1 MQVASRSRW
10 LRLVLAV
17 LALVASQVS
26 IAHAAIGATCPR
38 DGKMRATSVVD
49 RAPAQ
54 TATPDA
60 HQSHAEA
67 PHQTPSAPAVAPQC
81 ATSMAAVPPLPVVPV
96 ATITLEMGALP
107 RGPEARLQ
115 SRAPSPPF
123 RPPRAI

>member
-38 DGKMRATSVVD
+38 DGALRATSVVD
-49 RAPAQ
+49 RAPAP
-54 TATPDA
+54 AAMPDA
-60 HQSHAEA
+60 HESHAEA
-67 PHQTPSAPAVAPQC
+67 PHQTPSAPALAPQC
-81 ATSMAAVPPLPVVPV
+81 ATSLATVPPLPVVPV
-96 ATITLEMGALP
+96 ATITPEMAALP
-107 RGPEARLQ
+107 RGPESRLQ
-115 SRAPSPPF
+115 SRAPAPPF